1 MYVPESVV
9 TCFIDSKPTE
19 SLFPQEPGLTGGP
32 ISPQHP
38 WDALLLGPCPTFTS
52 SCWEDSVSLESK

>member
-1 MYVPESVV
+1 MYIPESMV

-32 ISPQHP
+32 ISPPAPLGCPPARPMSNFH
-38 WDALLLGPCPTFTS
+38 LFLLGGQCFS
-52 SCWEDSVSLESK
+52 